1 MNLIFPNCSSELG
14 IMSKFGVE
22 IDQSP
27 RCKGVW
33 LDIGELKQV
42 ANIQNRYG
50 DEHYRKYHYEEKE
63 YNNDD
68 DYYSRRKHKKG
79 DLLQI
84 YLILT
89 KYIL

>member
-33 LDIGELKQV
+33 LDIGELKKWQTYRTDTGM
-42 ANIQNRYG
+42 NIIENIIM
-50 DEHYRKYHYEEKE
+50 EKKSIIMTTIIILGE
-63 YNNDD
+63 NI
-68 DYYSRRKHKKG
+68 KKE
-79 DLLQI
+79 I
-84 YLILT
+84 YCRSI
-89 KYIL
+89 

>member
-33 LDIGELKQV
+33 LDIGELK
-42 ANIQNRYG
+42 G
-50 DEHYRKYHYEEKE
+50 GKDTE
-63 YNNDD
+63 
-68 DYYSRRKHKKG
+68 
-79 DLLQI
+79 QI
-84 YLILT
+84 RG
-89 KYIL
+89 

>member
-33 LDIGELKQV
+33 LDIGELKKS
-42 ANIQNRYG
+42 G
-50 DEHYRKYHYEEKE
+50 
-63 YNNDD
+63 
-68 DYYSRRKHKKG
+68 KHTE
-79 DLLQI
+79 QI
-84 YLILT
+84 RG
-89 KYIL
+89 